1 MASLNGQW
9 KLSEV
14 DANFSAYLD
23 AINVAGDDKERALKL
38 LTPENNIVQEIT
50 VGDEIVIKTT
60 TPVGTSETKA
70 KAGQEFETKALD
82 GRPIKTVY
90 KLDGDKLIEE
100 QSGSFTS
107 INTRS
112 VSGNQM
118 VMTQVAGG
126 VTSTRKYTKV

>member
-14 DANFSAYLD
+14 DSNFSSYLD
-23 AINVAGDDKERALKL
+23 AISTSGEDKGKALKL
-38 LTPENNIVQEIT
+38 LTPENNIVQDIS

-60 TPVGTSETKA
+60 TPVGSSETKA
-70 KAGQEFETKALD
+70 KVGQEIDTKALD

-107 INTRS
+107 TNTRT
-112 VSGNQM
+112 VDGNQM

-126 VTSTRKYTKV
+126 VTSIRKYTKV